1 MRSIGKLSRPHPQRI
16 QRLALTRRSNR
27 MTIRTMI
34 IEHGFLA
41 AMLALVGL
49 EVVVLGY
56 VAYRIS
62 RVLERVEGV
71 GAATYLEVRKVL
83 GQSR

>member
-1 MRSIGKLSRPHPQRI
+1 
-16 QRLALTRRSNR
+16 
-27 MTIRTMI
+27 MTIRTMM
-34 IEHGFLA
+34 IEQGFLA

-56 VAYRIS
+56 FAYRIS
-62 RVLERVEGV
+62 RVLERVERV

-83 GQSR
+83 GQSH

>member
-1 MRSIGKLSRPHPQRI
+1 
-16 QRLALTRRSNR
+16 
-27 MTIRTMI
+27 MT
-34 IEHGFLA
+34 EHAFLA

-56 VAYRIS
+56 LTYRIF
-62 RVLERVEGV
+62 RILERVEGV

-83 GQSR
+83 SQPR

>member
-1 MRSIGKLSRPHPQRI
+1 M
-16 QRLALTRRSNR
+16 
-27 MTIRTMI
+27 M

-41 AMLALVGL
+41 AMLVLVGL
-49 EVVVLGY
+49 EVVVLGSF
-56 VAYRIS
+56 AYRIS

>member
-1 MRSIGKLSRPHPQRI
+1 
-16 QRLALTRRSNR
+16 
-27 MTIRTMI
+27 MTIRTMM

-41 AMLALVGL
+41 AMLVLVGL
-49 EVVVLGY
+49 EVVVLRY
-56 VAYRIS
+56 FAYRIS

>member
-1 MRSIGKLSRPHPQRI
+1 MPMIGKQSRR
-16 QRLALTRRSNR
+16 ASTLTRRSSR
-27 MTIRTMI
+27 MTIRTMMV
-34 IEHGFLA
+34 EHGFLA

-56 VAYRIS
+56 FAYRIS
-62 RVLERVEGV
+62 RALERVEGV

>member
-1 MRSIGKLSRPHPQRI
+1 
-16 QRLALTRRSNR
+16 
-27 MTIRTMI
+27 MTIRTIM

-56 VAYRIS
+56 FAYRIS

-71 GAATYLEVRKVL
+71 GAPTYLEVRKVL

>member
-1 MRSIGKLSRPHPQRI
+1 
-16 QRLALTRRSNR
+16 
-27 MTIRTMI
+27 MTIRTMM

-41 AMLALVGL
+41 AMLVLVGL

-56 VAYRIS
+56 FAYRIS

-71 GAATYLEVRKVL
+71 GAATYLEARKVL

>member
-1 MRSIGKLSRPHPQRI
+1 
-16 QRLALTRRSNR
+16 

>member
-1 MRSIGKLSRPHPQRI
+1 M
-16 QRLALTRRSNR
+16 
-27 MTIRTMI
+27 M

-56 VAYRIS
+56 FAYRIS

-83 GQSR
+83 GQPR

>member
-1 MRSIGKLSRPHPQRI
+1 
-16 QRLALTRRSNR
+16 
-27 MTIRTMI
+27 MTIRTMM
-34 IEHGFLA
+34 IEDGFLA
-41 AMLALVGL
+41 AMLVLVGL

-56 VAYRIS
+56 FAYRIS
-62 RVLERVEGV
+62 RVLERVDGV

>member
-1 MRSIGKLSRPHPQRI
+1 MVDVDTPLGPHDNPDHDDRA
-16 QRLALTRRSNR
+16 RL
-27 MTIRTMI
+27 
-34 IEHGFLA
+34 LA
-41 AMLALVGL
+41 AMLVLVGL

-56 VAYRIS
+56 FAYRIS
-62 RVLERVEGV
+62 RVLERVDGV

>member
-1 MRSIGKLSRPHPQRI
+1 
-16 QRLALTRRSNR
+16 
-27 MTIRTMI
+27 MTIWVEM

-41 AMLALVGL
+41 AMLALVGV
-49 EVVVLGY
+49 EVLVLGLVLGY
-56 VAYRIS
+56 FTYRIS
-62 RVLERVEGV
+62 RVLERTEAV

>member
-1 MRSIGKLSRPHPQRI
+1 
-16 QRLALTRRSNR
+16 
-27 MTIRTMI
+27 MTIRTMM

-41 AMLALVGL
+41 AMLVLVGL

-56 VAYRIS
+56 FAYRIS
-62 RVLERVEGV
+62 RVLERVDGV

>member
-1 MRSIGKLSRPHPQRI
+1 MSLIGKQPRPHPQRI
-16 QRLALTRRSNR
+16 QWPTLTRRSDR
-27 MTIRTMI
+27 MTTQTMM

-41 AMLALVGL
+41 AMLVLVGL

-56 VAYRIS
+56 FAYRIS
-62 RVLERVEGV
+62 RVLERAEGV

-83 GQSR
+83 GQFR

>member
-1 MRSIGKLSRPHPQRI
+1 M
-16 QRLALTRRSNR
+16 
-27 MTIRTMI
+27 

-41 AMLALVGL
+41 AMLALVGF

-56 VAYRIS
+56 FAYRIA

-71 GAATYLEVRKVL
+71 GAATCLEVRKVL